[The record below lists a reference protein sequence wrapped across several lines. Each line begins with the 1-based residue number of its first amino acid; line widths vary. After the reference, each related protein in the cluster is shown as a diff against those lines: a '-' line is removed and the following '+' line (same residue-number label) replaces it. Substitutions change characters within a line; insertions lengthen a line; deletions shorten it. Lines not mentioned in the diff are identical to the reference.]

1 MGITLGHKSYIS
13 HSGYGYSEK
22 WCEDI
27 TSWFVNTFYPRHK
40 LDVDIIHRGLLRE
53 GAFGYCDCTGGYW
66 RPREFEIELHTH
78 MNKELYTKTLLHE
91 LFHMM
96 QWINGS
102 LTSKKCKMYYRNEP
116 VDKYEYED
124 QPHEIAAR
132 EAEEFLYERYVTKN
146 KLTQSIRQEFPF
158 PVL

>member
-1 MGITLGHKSYIS
+1 MGITLGHKSYIT
-13 HSGYGYSEK
+13 HSGYGYSQRR
-22 WCEDI
+22 CEDI
-27 TSWFVNTFYPRHK
+27 TSWFIKTFYPRHK
-40 LDVDIIHRGLLRE
+40 LDVDIIHRGLLGE
-53 GAFGYCDCTGGYW
+53 GALGYCDCTGGYS
-66 RPREFEIELHTH
+66 RPREFVIELHTN
-78 MNKELYTKTLLHE
+78 MDKKTYTKTLLHE

-102 LTSKKCKMYYRNEP
+102 LTSKKCRMYYKNEP
-116 VDKYEYED
+116 VEKYEYED

-132 EAEEFLYERYVTKN
+132 AAEEFLYDRYVTKD

>member
-1 MGITLGHKSYIS
+1 MGTTLGHKSYIT
-13 HSGYGYSEK
+13 HSGYGYSQRR
-22 WCEDI
+22 CQNI
-27 TSWFVNTFYPRHK
+27 TSWFIKTFYPRHK

-53 GAFGYCDCTGGYW
+53 GAFGWCDCSGGYS
-66 RPREFEIELHTH
+66 RPREFVIELHTN

-102 LTSKKCKMYYRNEP
+102 LTSKKCRMYYKNEP
-116 VDKYEYED
+116 VEKYEYED

-132 EAEEFLYERYVTKN
+132 AAEESLYEQYITDCK
-146 KLTQSIRQEFPF
+146 K
-158 PVL
+158 

>member
-1 MGITLGHKSYIS
+1 MGITLGHKSYIT
-13 HSGYGYSEK
+13 HSGYGYSQRR
-22 WCEDI
+22 CEDI
-27 TSWFVNTFYPRHK
+27 TSWFIKTFYPRHK
-40 LDVDIIHRGLLRE
+40 LDVDIIHRGLLGE
-53 GAFGYCDCTGGYW
+53 GALGYCDCAGGYS
-66 RPREFEIELHTH
+66 RPREFVIELHTN
-78 MNKELYTKTLLHE
+78 MDKKTYTKTLLHE

-102 LTSKKCKMYYRNEP
+102 LTSKKCRMYYKNEP
-116 VDKYEYED
+116 VEKYEYED

-132 EAEEFLYERYVTKN
+132 AAEEFLYDRYVTKD

>member
-1 MGITLGHKSYIS
+1 MGTTLGHKSYIT
-13 HSGYGYSEK
+13 HSGYGYSQRR
-22 WCEDI
+22 CQNI
-27 TSWFVNTFYPRHK
+27 TSWFIKTFYPRHK

-53 GAFGYCDCTGGYW
+53 GAFGWCDCSGGYS
-66 RPREFEIELHTH
+66 RPREFVIELHTN

-102 LTSKKCKMYYRNEP
+102 LTSKKCRMYYKNEP
-116 VDKYEYED
+116 VEKYEYED

-132 EAEEFLYERYVTKN
+132 AAEESLYEQYITDCK
-146 KLTQSIRQEFPF
+146 E
-158 PVL
+158 